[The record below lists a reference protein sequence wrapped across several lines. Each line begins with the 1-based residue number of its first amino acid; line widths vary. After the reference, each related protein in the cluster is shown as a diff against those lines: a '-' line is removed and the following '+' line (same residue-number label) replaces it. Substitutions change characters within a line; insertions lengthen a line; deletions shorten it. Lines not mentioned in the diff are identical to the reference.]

1 MKKQLLL
8 TGCGVLAI
16 LGVFALARPGSA
28 TQSYGNEFKA
38 IYVHPDK
45 KDRVSVSLTEAVKKA
60 GCTLCHLSGKTKKG
74 RYNAY
79 GKQLAKLLKKGD
91 DKDTKKIREAL
102 IKVFN
107 MPSDPDNR
115 QSPTFGSRIHRGKL
129 PAGD

>member
-1 MKKQLLL
+1 MKKQPLL
-8 TGCGVLAI
+8 TAGGLLAMMGI
-16 LGVFALARPGSA
+16 LALARPGNA
-28 TQSYGNEFKA
+28 TQSYADEFKA

-74 RYNAY
+74 RYNTY
-79 GKQLAKLLKKGD
+79 GQQLAKLLKKGD
-91 DKDTKKIREAL
+91 DKDKKKVREAL

-107 MPSDPDNR
+107 MPTDPSNT